1 MKKIK
6 LIAALILL
14 AAIVVFSVQN
24 LEAVE
29 VKFLVWRTSLA
40 LAIPI
45 LGAFFIGGLAA
56 RPVLRFLNGQ
66 RRARAEDKRAEKAA
80 AKAAKKQALGDSLG

>member
-6 LIAALILL
+6 LIAALVLL
-14 AAIVVFSVQN
+14 IAIVVFSVQN
-24 LEAVE
+24 LAAVE
-29 VKFLVWRTSLA
+29 VKFLVWRSSLP

-45 LGAFFIGGLAA
+45 LAAFFIGGLAA

-66 RRARAEDKRAEKAA
+66 RRVRAEDKRTAKAA
-80 AKAAKKQALGDSLG
+80 EKAAKKQALSDSLG